1 MNQIKIAK
9 LKTKLILK
17 KKTAIALNLLL
28 SQKNSTV
35 EVFMKQIL
43 WNKECLSFLK
53 SHSKV
58 LFTMWLMLFV
68 FLQKIREIFQKN
80 DIIKCFTYLN
90 LTHTDS
96 CSLFSFVYVCWIVKS
111 QRNKVENF

>member
-43 WNKECLSFLK
+43 
-53 SHSKV
+53 
-58 LFTMWLMLFV
+58 
-68 FLQKIREIFQKN
+68 
-80 DIIKCFTYLN
+80 
-90 LTHTDS
+90 
-96 CSLFSFVYVCWIVKS
+96 
-111 QRNKVENF
+111 